1 MTYVLTAYFASFVTL
16 IGVGWW
22 LRVIREEQLRMEKKK

>member
-1 MTYVLTAYFASFVTL
+1 MTYVLTAYLASVVTL

-22 LRVIREEQLRMEKKK
+22 LRVIREEKLRMEKKR